1 MVIKNKR
8 GWIKVLEV
16 FVSILLI
23 MSVIVLL
30 LNESYFESEITEE
43 VSSMQIS
50 ILREIQF
57 DDNLRGDILSAS
69 LPTNWSEF
77 NSTGLG
83 DVRGKILN
91 ETISSLDCEARV
103 CALTDICK
111 LENDLN
117 KDIYAEAVVISADSD
132 TYLPRQLKLFC
143 WEK

>member
-1 MVIKNKR
+1 MKNKR

-23 MSVIVLL
+23 MGIIVLL
-30 LNESYFESEITEE
+30 LNETYFESGITEE

-57 DDNLRGDILSAS
+57 DDNLRGNILSAS

-83 DVRGKILN
+83 DVREKISN
-91 ETISSLDCEARV
+91 ETIPSLDCEARV
-103 CALTDICK
+103 CALTDVCK

-132 TYLPRQLKLFC
+132 IYSPRQLKLFC